1 MDLEM
6 TLESDEEMTRRDAV
20 LLEVR
25 NIFIQWVH
33 FISTEVKY
41 KQFIFFANKNYLIDI
56 TYA

>member
-1 MDLEM
+1 M

-33 FISTEVKY
+33 FISTEVKF
-41 KQFIFFANKNYLIDI
+41 KQFIFLANKNYLIDI